1 VFQGC
6 FVEGFKRAVEDILSA
21 RGETGGK
28 QGQWP
33 CVCVREA
40 SASRFAKWYTRNYR
54 FQPKY

>member
-1 VFQGC
+1 
-6 FVEGFKRAVEDILSA
+6 VEGFKRAVEDILSA